1 MSSQPSS
8 IDGSTWLNPLLLEN
22 RVWLCA
28 ESCAHPYSWT
38 GTYQSSLVIL
48 ESSLS
53 SSTWKVLTKR
63 VMRSR
68 MVLEATTS
76 DHNPRLAPDHG
87 FRGSKTSA
95 DQCFPAVGFPWQSQ
109 LNLPLDNHESRP
121 SPLLQTVNTPW
132 SFHWD
137 PRCPGQ
143 GHEVE
148 DLVLEKTRRKLQI
161 SLENGRNIYVEAN
174 GNERKWME
182 SKWRIKLKTNG
193 K

>member
-1 MSSQPSS
+1 MAMC
-8 IDGSTWLNPLLLEN
+8 WE
-22 RVWLCA
+22 LC
-28 ESCAHPYSWT
+28 
-38 GTYQSSLVIL
+38 SSLQLNWHLPVILSHPWVIL

-53 SSTWKVLTKR
+53 SSTWKVRTKR

-121 SPLLQTVNTPW
+121 SPLFQTVNHHHPTTQGPWLPPRDLSVETP
-132 SFHWD
+132 
-137 PRCPGQ
+137 G
-143 GHEVE
+143 
-148 DLVLEKTRRKLQI
+148 VLDRATKWKIL
-161 SLENGRNIYVEAN
+161 SLKKHAESYRYPLKMDETSTSKRMEMNENEWKV
-174 GNERKWME
+174 NEE
-182 SKWRIKLKTNG
+182 
-193 K
+193 